1 MAGPFSGRLLPKL
14 LVATGAVL
22 ASSSVPAFEPH
33 VFVVTRDDSIGG
45 AASLTIE
52 EPWTA
57 LPNLEPVGV
66 DPLVRHFFGR
76 HYVVNR
82 EAGATQPGHGC
93 RGHSTPSP
101 VGAAGTSGAVSPERG
116 P

>member
-1 MAGPFSGRLLPKL
+1 
-14 LVATGAVL
+14 
-22 ASSSVPAFEPH
+22 
-33 VFVVTRDDSIGG
+33 
-45 AASLTIE
+45 
-52 EPWTA
+52 
-57 LPNLEPVGV
+57 V